1 MSMMAVL
8 EQYLILVEQYSGTI
22 LLSTFVI
29 FISTLAIFNLAWKK
43 QELVQTSREVEAL
56 LTVMLSWLRSV
67 SSKVQVA
74 VGNFGVNSNL
84 GAD

>member
-8 EQYLILVEQYSGTI
+8 EQNLILLGQYSGTI
-22 LLSTFVI
+22 LLSAFVI
-29 FISTLAIFNLAWKK
+29 FASAIAILNLAWKN
-43 QELVQTSREVEAL
+43 QELVQTSREIGV
-56 LTVMLSWLRSV
+56 VFNCIKSV

>member
-1 MSMMAVL
+1 
-8 EQYLILVEQYSGTI
+8 
-22 LLSTFVI
+22 
-29 FISTLAIFNLAWKK
+29 NLAWKK

>member
-1 MSMMAVL
+1 MAVL